1 MARAIGK
8 LTALKVGR
16 ELPPGR
22 YPDGGGLYLQ
32 VSPAKTKSWFFR
44 FQSHGKRREM
54 GLGSL
59 SAVSLT
65 DARVKAAECRRL
77 RHEDV
82 DPIKA
87 RDDRR
92 QQAALDAAKTT
103 TFKEAAASYI
113 ASHKPGWRNAKHVA
127 QWENTLATYAEP
139 ILGKL
144 SIQAID
150 TDLVLKVLQPIWH
163 AKPETA
169 GRVRGRIEAIL
180 DWAKVRGLRQG
191 ENPARWR
198 GHLSHL
204 LPARA
209 KVRRVEHHAALPYG
223 ELAAFMAAL
232 REQEGVAARALEF
245 TILTAA
251 RTGET
256 IGAVRGEVDTSVWT
270 VPADRMKAH
279 KEHRVPLSPRALAIL
294 RDNDAARSD
303 YLFPGGKA
311 SKPLSNMAMTEVLR
325 RYDIREA
332 MGDKFPKHIYHSIIC
347 IGALIAHRDNE
358 HWVIDALGAPHVGN
372 RSERELITSFVNIAE
387 LSPQLVTFNGSSFDL
402 PVLRYRAMRHK
413 VSAPGLSSR
422 PYFRR
427 YTDDAIDLC
436 DVLSSFASQ
445 GKATPHEVCR
455 IMGLPGKPDGM
466 SGAEVEKYYRD
477 GHISQIAEYCESDV
491 VNTYQLWLRH
501 ELFRGTLTEV
511 GFQASE
517 ANLREFIKARGNT
530 KPHLAE
536 LVS

>member
-325 RYDIREA
+325 RMGRGDITVHGFRSTFRDWAADCTHFPGEVAEMALAHAIGDETEA
-332 MGDKFPKHIYHSIIC
+332 AYRRGDLFEKRRRLMAEWAAFCNAPVAAPAASGRDKVV
-347 IGALIAHRDNE
+347 AL
-358 HWVIDALGAPHVGN
+358 
-372 RSERELITSFVNIAE
+372 
-387 LSPQLVTFNGSSFDL
+387 
-402 PVLRYRAMRHK
+402 K
-413 VSAPGLSSR
+413 
-422 PYFRR
+422 
-427 YTDDAIDLC
+427 
-436 DVLSSFASQ
+436 
-445 GKATPHEVCR
+445 
-455 IMGLPGKPDGM
+455 
-466 SGAEVEKYYRD
+466 
-477 GHISQIAEYCESDV
+477 
-491 VNTYQLWLRH
+491 
-501 ELFRGTLTEV
+501 RG
-511 GFQASE
+511 
-517 ANLREFIKARGNT
+517 R
-530 KPHLAE
+530 
-536 LVS
+536 